1 MTIVVLGLSCSG
13 KSTFSNKLGKLLNLE
28 VFHLDSYYWESPWI
42 VDKTFDIND
51 FVEKEKI
58 IDCNI
63 SAVFTAPETG
73 FSSDVEANGCE
84 LGILYAIMGIVID
97 VARRHKISPLAL
109 CMGLMSILLNDEK
122 MTKDLKDNKEDSLF
136 EILKKM
142 NKEFMN

>member
-1 MTIVVLGLSCSG
+1 MNNNTVMRVL
-13 KSTFSNKLGKLLNLE
+13 TFMNQVNEGVFGDSESNKKEIIEFLSSVPDFG
-28 VFHLDSYYWESPWI
+28 
-42 VDKTFDIND
+42 D
-51 FVEKEKI
+51 FVEKEKTATC
-58 IDCNI
+58 DI
-63 SAVFTAPETG
+63 SAVFTAHETG
-73 FSSDVEANGCE
+73 FSSNVKVNGCE
-84 LGILYAIMGIVID
+84 LGILYTIMEIVID

>member
-1 MTIVVLGLSCSG
+1 MGIDTVARVLIFMDQVNEGVFGNSESNQKEIIGFLSSVPDFG
-13 KSTFSNKLGKLLNLE
+13 
-28 VFHLDSYYWESPWI
+28 
-42 VDKTFDIND
+42 D
-51 FVEKEKI
+51 FVEKEKTVT
-58 IDCNI
+58 CNI
-63 SAVFTAPETG
+63 SAVFTANENG

-84 LGILYAIMGIVID
+84 LGILYAIMGFVID
-97 VARRHKISPLAL
+97 VSRRHKISPLAL

>member
-1 MTIVVLGLSCSG
+1 MNNNTVMRVLTFMNQVNEGVFGDSESNQKEIIEFLSSVPDFG
-13 KSTFSNKLGKLLNLE
+13 
-28 VFHLDSYYWESPWI
+28 
-42 VDKTFDIND
+42 D

-63 SAVFTAPETG
+63 SAVFTAHETG
-73 FSSDVEANGCE
+73 FSSDVETNGCE

-109 CMGLMSILLNDEK
+109 CMSLMSILLNDEK
-122 MTKDLKDNKEDSLF
+122 MTEDSLF

>member
-1 MTIVVLGLSCSG
+1 MREFLEIAKVNKKEIIEFLSSVPDFG
-13 KSTFSNKLGKLLNLE
+13 
-28 VFHLDSYYWESPWI
+28 
-42 VDKTFDIND
+42 D

-63 SAVFTAPETG
+63 SAVFTAHETG

-109 CMGLMSILLNDEK
+109 CMGLMSILLNNEK

>member
-1 MTIVVLGLSCSG
+1 MNQVNEGVFGDSESNQKEIIEFLSSVPDFG
-13 KSTFSNKLGKLLNLE
+13 
-28 VFHLDSYYWESPWI
+28 
-42 VDKTFDIND
+42 D

-63 SAVFTAPETG
+63 SAVFTAHE
-73 FSSDVEANGCE
+73 
-84 LGILYAIMGIVID
+84 MGIVID

>member
-1 MTIVVLGLSCSG
+1 MNNNTVMRVLTFMNQVDEGVFGDNESNQKEIIEFLSSVPDFG
-13 KSTFSNKLGKLLNLE
+13 
-28 VFHLDSYYWESPWI
+28 
-42 VDKTFDIND
+42 D

-58 IDCNI
+58 VDCNI
-63 SAVFTAPETG
+63 SAVFTAHETG
-73 FSSDVEANGCE
+73 FSSDVKANGCE

-97 VARRHKISPLAL
+97 VARRHKISPLVL

-122 MTKDLKDNKEDSLF
+122 MTEDSLC

>member
-1 MTIVVLGLSCSG
+1 MNNDTVRRVLIFMNQVNEGVFGDSESNQKEIIEFLSSVPDFG
-13 KSTFSNKLGKLLNLE
+13 
-28 VFHLDSYYWESPWI
+28 
-42 VDKTFDIND
+42 D

-58 IDCNI
+58 VACNI
-63 SAVFTAPETG
+63 SAVFTAHETG
-73 FSSDVEANGCE
+73 FSSDVEANGCKF
-84 LGILYAIMGIVID
+84 GILYAIMGIVID
-97 VARRHKISPLAL
+97 VARHHKISPLAL

>member
-1 MTIVVLGLSCSG
+1 MNNDTVRRVLIFMNQVNEGVFGDSESNQKEIIKFLSSVPDFG
-13 KSTFSNKLGKLLNLE
+13 
-28 VFHLDSYYWESPWI
+28 
-42 VDKTFDIND
+42 D

-63 SAVFTAPETG
+63 SAVFTARETG
-73 FSSDVEANGCE
+73 FSSNVETNGCE
-84 LGILYAIMGIVID
+84 LGILYAIMGIVIY
-97 VARRHKISPLAL
+97 VARRDKISPLAL

-136 EILKKM
+136 EILNLKKM

>member
-1 MTIVVLGLSCSG
+1 MREFLEIAKVT
-13 KSTFSNKLGKLLNLE
+13 KKKLLNFLSS
-28 VFHLDSYYWESPWI
+28 VPDFG
-42 VDKTFDIND
+42 D

-63 SAVFTAPETG
+63 SAVFTAHETG

-97 VARRHKISPLAL
+97 VVRRHKISPLAL

>member
-1 MTIVVLGLSCSG
+1 MNNDTVRRVLIFMNQVNEGVFGDSE
-13 KSTFSNKLGKLLNLE
+13 SNKKEIIEFLSSVPDFG
-28 VFHLDSYYWESPWI
+28 
-42 VDKTFDIND
+42 D

-63 SAVFTAPETG
+63 SAVFTAHETG
-73 FSSDVEANGCE
+73 FSSDVETNGCE
-84 LGILYAIMGIVID
+84 FGILYAIMVIVID
-97 VARRHKISPLAL
+97 AARRHKISPLAL

>member
-1 MTIVVLGLSCSG
+1 MNNDTVRRVLIFMNQVNEGVFGDGESNQKEIIEFLSSVPDFG
-13 KSTFSNKLGKLLNLE
+13 
-28 VFHLDSYYWESPWI
+28 
-42 VDKTFDIND
+42 D

-58 IDCNI
+58 VDCNI
-63 SAVFTAPETG
+63 SAVFTACETG
-73 FSSDVEANGCE
+73 FSSDVESNGCE

>member
-1 MTIVVLGLSCSG
+1 MDNDTVRRVLIFMNQVNEGVFGDSE
-13 KSTFSNKLGKLLNLE
+13 SNKKEIIEFLSSVPDFG
-28 VFHLDSYYWESPWI
+28 
-42 VDKTFDIND
+42 D

-63 SAVFTAPETG
+63 SAVFTARETG
-73 FSSDVEANGCE
+73 FSSNVEINGCE

-109 CMGLMSILLNDEK
+109 CMGLISILLNDEK

-142 NKEFMN
+142 NKEFIN

>member
-1 MTIVVLGLSCSG
+1 MNNDTVRRVLIFMNQVNEGVFGDSESNQKEIIEFLSSVPD
-13 KSTFSNKLGKLLNLE
+13 FS
-28 VFHLDSYYWESPWI
+28 
-42 VDKTFDIND
+42 D

-58 IDCNI
+58 VDCNI
-63 SAVFTAPETG
+63 SAVFIAHETG
-73 FSSDVEANGCE
+73 FLSDVESSGCE

-109 CMGLMSILLNDEK
+109 CISLMSILLNDEK

-136 EILKKM
+136 EILKKK

>member
-1 MTIVVLGLSCSG
+1 MNNNTVMRVLTFMNQVNEGVFGDSESNQKEIIKFLSSVPDFG
-13 KSTFSNKLGKLLNLE
+13 
-28 VFHLDSYYWESPWI
+28 
-42 VDKTFDIND
+42 D

-63 SAVFTAPETG
+63 SAVFTAHEIG
-73 FSSDVEANGCE
+73 FLSDVKANGCE
-84 LGILYAIMGIVID
+84 LGILYAIMEIVID

-109 CMGLMSILLNDEK
+109 CIGLISILLNDEK

>member
-1 MTIVVLGLSCSG
+1 MNNDTVRRVLIFMNQVNQVNEGVFGDSE
-13 KSTFSNKLGKLLNLE
+13 SNKKEIIEFLSSVPDFG
-28 VFHLDSYYWESPWI
+28 
-42 VDKTFDIND
+42 D

-63 SAVFTAPETG
+63 SAVFTAHETG

-136 EILKKM
+136 EILKKT

>member
-1 MTIVVLGLSCSG
+1 MNNDTVRRVLIFMNQVNEGVFGDSE
-13 KSTFSNKLGKLLNLE
+13 SNQKGIIEFLGS
-28 VFHLDSYYWESPWI
+28 VPDFG
-42 VDKTFDIND
+42 D

-63 SAVFTAPETG
+63 SAVFTANETG
-73 FSSDVEANGCE
+73 FSSDVETNGCE

-97 VARRHKISPLAL
+97 AARRHKISPLAL

>member
-1 MTIVVLGLSCSG
+1 MNNNTVMRVLTFMHQVNEGVFGDSESNQKEIIEFLSSVPDFG
-13 KSTFSNKLGKLLNLE
+13 
-28 VFHLDSYYWESPWI
+28 
-42 VDKTFDIND
+42 D

-58 IDCNI
+58 VDCNI
-63 SAVFTAPETG
+63 SAVFTAHETG
-73 FSSDVEANGCE
+73 FSSDVETNGCE

-109 CMGLMSILLNDEK
+109 CMSLMSILLNDEK
-122 MTKDLKDNKEDSLF
+122 MPEDSLF

>member
-1 MTIVVLGLSCSG
+1 MNNDTVRRVLIFMNQVNEGVFGDSESNQKEIIKFLSSVPD
-13 KSTFSNKLGKLLNLE
+13 F
-28 VFHLDSYYWESPWI
+28 V
-42 VDKTFDIND
+42 D

-63 SAVFTAPETG
+63 SAVFTVHETG
-73 FSSDVEANGCE
+73 FSSDVEVNGCE
-84 LGILYAIMGIVID
+84 LGILYAIMGIVIN

-136 EILKKM
+136 EISKKM